1 MVWQKPFEEGND
13 CAELLVGAPGQTVDG
28 KKGAGQVVLLSGSV
42 DGLDDVRLVLDE
54 STLPGT
60 GGAQAGAGFGT
71 SIAGATQN
79 TIAIGAPRRD
89 VGGAVDA
96 GRVVRLDYRYSDEPD
111 VLVVEQ
117 GRSGAGKPEPHDR
130 FGEVL
135 ELMPTGKGTI
145 LMVGIPR
152 EDVGSRVDAGA
163 VGMMPAFG
171 TLSLVTQ
178 DSPGAGDK
186 AQAGDRYGA
195 PIDSCV
201 TVTTDPYAVIGVV
214 VVGVP
219 GEDVAGTRN
228 AGMVSFA
235 SFDLGLSSPEE
246 QVSPISGWSRTL
258 TQGSPGIRGEV
269 ERGDRYGSSV
279 LAGEFGTDSARLHL
293 VATAPKEDLG
303 RTSNAGLLAMTLIH
317 PDGSPEAGTQPGVW
331 TQDSPDVA
339 GRAEAGDR
347 FGSALSS
354 V

>member
-1 MVWQKPFEEGND
+1 
-13 CAELLVGAPGQTVDG
+13 
-28 KKGAGQVVLLSGSV
+28 
-42 DGLDDVRLVLDE
+42 
-54 STLPGT
+54 
-60 GGAQAGAGFGT
+60 
-71 SIAGATQN
+71 
-79 TIAIGAPRRD
+79 

-111 VLVVEQ
+111 ALVVEQ

-195 PIDSCV
+195 PIDSYV

-317 PDGSPEAGTQPGVW
+317 PDGPPEAGTQPGVLDPGLTGCRRSSRGRRPLRVGAQLRSADHGGGRRRRRVVGDDGDGARRGRRRSAQCRHW
-331 TQDSPDVA
+331 LPRSGSWSPLCPP
-339 GRAEAGDR
+339 RATSPATR
-347 FGSALSS
+347 RRT
-354 V
+354 